1 LQQECDTRWD
11 TMFDMIKSITDI
23 EAELK
28 EKFKKG
34 HASKILNLIDFE
46 FTKQFQEFLKTFKV
60 ARLSL
65 SKQSQPSMVYALAT
79 CYRLYGDIDTS
90 NLFDHS
96 KSLIKQIFKIEVLD
110 RLNAT
115 HICASIFSPFG
126 LLVLRSEHQHHY
138 NLDHNQLSIIER
150 KLLQIEPKL
159 KTDQSEQKS
168 SEPKQSAKAST
179 QMTQNLLVPRGF
191 SISDFISK
199 MPSKPV
205 EEDQSIVTEFRK
217 YLSDLQNIVNELYQ
231 NGEEN
236 LFFIWKSLKNRFPK
250 LYQASTIFLSIQA
263 TQTVSERIFKRS
275 KIAINS
281 LSNQISTETV
291 NRKLFI
297 YHNPDLFVSKVLQ
310 MWAIKNDQKFYT
322 DVIKEVKNRM
332 QKEMNDL
339 KKMEKS
345 EESDEAEE
353 DNQIDS
359 LNEIAN
365 DNDDIFF
372 ENDDEFME
380 SIQEYLG
387 MSQNE
392 EDLMEDD
399 PNEE

>member
-1 LQQECDTRWD
+1 
-11 TMFDMIKSITDI
+11 MFDMIKSITDI

-205 EEDQSIVTEFRK
+205 EEDQSIVT
-217 YLSDLQNIVNELYQ
+217 DNDNELYQ

-236 LFFIWKSLKNRFPK
+236 LFFIWKSLKNQFPK
-250 LYQASTIFLSIQA
+250 LFQASTIFLSIQA

-297 YHNPDLFVSKVLQ
+297 YHNPDLFVFKVLQ
-310 MWAIKNDQKFYT
+310 MWSIKNDQKFYIDT
-322 DVIKEVKNRM
+322 IKEVKNRM

-339 KKMEKS
+339 KKMEKND
-345 EESDEAEE
+345 ESDEEE
-353 DNQIDS
+353 EANQIDS
-359 LNEIAN
+359 LSEVANE
-365 DNDDIFF
+365 NDDIFF

-392 EDLMEDD
+392 EDLME
-399 PNEE
+399 NEG